1 MIKDKFKVNIDK
13 SEFMK
18 ACSSLPPPP
27 LTLSSQVEY
36 CLCIGDL
43 IIVDCILFFFFGL
56 FCFVCMFV
64 WFFLGG
70 GGRGGE
76 GGSGKNDWVVH
87 IAFLVL
93 ILADGGGWQALK

>member
-1 MIKDKFKVNIDK
+1 MF
-13 SEFMK
+13 FP
-18 ACSSLPPPP
+18 SSPP

-36 CLCIGDL
+36 CLGIGDL
-43 IIVDCILFFFFGL
+43 IIVDCILFFW
-56 FCFVCMFV
+56 FVLLCLYV
-64 WFFLGG
+64 CLVFFLGG
-70 GGRGGE
+70 GEGRGG

>member
-18 ACSSLPPPP
+18 ACSSLPTPP

-43 IIVDCILFFFFGL
+43 IIVDCILFFFFFFFL
-56 FCFVCMFV
+56 VCFALFVCLFG
-64 WFFLGG
+64 FFLR
-70 GGRGGE
+70 GRGGE
-76 GGSGKNDWVVH
+76 WG
-87 IAFLVL
+87 
-93 ILADGGGWQALK
+93 